1 MSNISKNSGTNVG
14 IELSS
19 IAVTGENGGR
29 GECWKFNISNQFP
42 IIPSNIENGEVV
54 LDVDS
59 PHKGYSIQTVM
70 ENGKMNGESII
81 FNPDHI
87 QIASLVF
94 VDGVANGFCE
104 LYDDNGN
111 IVFEGYLKNG
121 YREGKGKEYD
131 ENGNVIFEGFYEQ
144 GKRMN
149 IVELKEMKGYWKEMN
164 EKNEIVSICQKDEEG
179 NNDGICYF
187 YSNGVIDR
195 ISEWKNGEEL
205 NVLKRFEGKKM
216 IEFVNGVKRYEGE
229 FRDSI
234 KHNYPREGNG
244 KEYDVNGK
252 NVIYQGQYWNGKRQG
267 NGIVYEN
274 GKKVYDGMW
283 MKGYRFDIFVLIVL
297 VAMIVMTVISFLL
310 LFYIGIVVLVIDII
324 FWIGAWLYFPSIQL
338 VFGCKK
344 GKKSKTVQMK
354 NDLKYA
360 KQLDFL
366 TLSLFLIIFVN
377 IITVLI
383 LFLLT
388 IPSQTLQKQC
398 LGSNVVGSMVIES
411 NHCNTPLISTFN
423 PQNDDIE
430 QIVIGDDCFNSVN
443 EFDVNGLNGLKS
455 LVIGM
460 NSFGKDASG
469 SFHLMN
475 CNEFESIE
483 IGSGSFIGF
492 VGLFELRNLPKLSSI
507 SLGENVFEKS
517 FSVTFEGMNVV
528 FDLNRSS
535 CTIFDHFVRK

>member
-1 MSNISKNSGTNVG
+1 MSNISKSIGSNVC
-14 IELSS
+14 IEMSS
-19 IAVTGENGGR
+19 IAVESKKEER

-94 VDGVANGFCE
+94 VDGIANGFCE
-104 LYDDNGN
+104 LYDENGN

-131 ENGNVIFEGFYEQ
+131 ESGNVIYEGFYKE

-164 EKNEIVSICQKDEEG
+164 EKNE
-179 NNDGICYF
+179 NDGICYF
-187 YSNGVIDR
+187 YSNGKIDKV
-195 ISEWKNGEEL
+195 SEWKNGEEV

-229 FRDSI
+229 YRDSI

-252 NVIYQGQYWNGKRQG
+252 NVIYQGQCWNGKRQG

-274 GKKVYDGMW
+274 GKKVYDGML
-283 MKGYRFDIFVLIVL
+283 MKGHRFDIFVLIVL
-297 VAMIVMTVISFLL
+297 IAMIVMTVISFLL

-324 FWIGAWLYFPSIQL
+324 FWIGAWLYFPSIQV

-354 NDLKYA
+354 SDLKYA

-366 TLSLFLIIFVN
+366 TLSLFFIILVN
-377 IITVLI
+377 IVAVLI
-383 LFLLT
+383 LFFLT

-455 LVIGM
+455 VVIGV

-469 SFHLMN
+469 LFHLMN

-483 IGSGSFIGF
+483 IGSGSFVGF

-517 FSVTFEGMNVV
+517 FSVTFEGMDVV

-535 CTIFDHFVRK
+535 CIIFDHFVRK